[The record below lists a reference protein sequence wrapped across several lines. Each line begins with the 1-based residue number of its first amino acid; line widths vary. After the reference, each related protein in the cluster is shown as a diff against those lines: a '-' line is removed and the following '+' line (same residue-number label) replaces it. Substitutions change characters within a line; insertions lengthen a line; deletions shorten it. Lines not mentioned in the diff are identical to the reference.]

1 MARRPSGRSGAGAAA
16 VAVGALL
23 TLTACGGEAG
33 GPPTLTWYVN
43 PDAGGQE
50 RIAEQCTEES
60 GGAYQIDLQRLPR
73 DAPGQREQLVRR
85 LAGNDTSVD
94 LMSLDPPFIPEF
106 AAAGYL
112 ADVPPDVAEEV
123 TEDVVE
129 GALAGATWK
138 DELVTLPFWANTQLL
153 WYRQSVAEEAGLDME
168 QPVTWE
174 QVVDAAE
181 QTGTTVAVQGT
192 RAESMT
198 VWVNALIESAG
209 GQILENPEA
218 EATEYELGIASE
230 AGRRAAEII
239 EDIADSGVGG
249 PQLATANED
258 INASMF
264 ESEDAGFMVNWP
276 FVYQRAA
283 GYVEAG
289 NLERSEFEDYG
300 WAVYPRAVEGEESR
314 PPYGGI
320 NIGVSALSEN
330 VDLAFEA
337 GRCIVQAEHQKQY
350 FLSDG
355 NPPAKASVYDDP
367 EVVEQYPMAETI
379 RESLENAA
387 PRPQTPYYNEISV
400 GIQRTWQPPSSVDPQ
415 TTPER
420 SEELITDV
428 LRGEALL

>member
-1 MARRPSGRSGAGAAA
+1 MGARHGRLRLGVGVVAALSLG
-16 VAVGALL
+16 V
-23 TLTACGGEAG
+23 LTACGGDEG
-33 GPPTLTWYVN
+33 GPPTLNWYVN
-43 PDAGGQE
+43 PDSGGQE
-50 RIAEQCTEES
+50 RIAQECTEES
-60 GGAYQIDLQRLPR
+60 GGAYRISLQRLPR

-112 ADVPPDVAEEV
+112 ADVPDDVEDEV
-123 TEDVVE
+123 TEDVVQ
-129 GALAGATWK
+129 GALEGATWD

-153 WYRQSVAEEAGLDME
+153 WYRQSVAEQAGLDMS
-168 QPVTWE
+168 QPVTWDQLVE
-174 QVVDAAE
+174 AAD
-181 QTGTTVAVQGT
+181 QTGTTLAVQGT

-209 GQILENPEA
+209 GQILENPDA
-218 EATEYELGIASE
+218 EATEYELGIDSE
-230 AGRRAAEII
+230 AGEQAAQVISS
-239 EDIADSGVGG
+239 IAEADVGG

-258 INASMF
+258 INATMF

-289 NLERSEFEDYG
+289 NLAPEEFEDYG
-300 WAVYPRAVEGEESR
+300 WAIYPRVEQGTESA

-320 NIGVSALSEN
+320 NIGVSSLSEN

-337 GRCIVQAEHQKQY
+337 GRCIVAEEKQKEY

-355 NPPAKASVYDDP
+355 NPPAKATVFSDP
-367 EVVEQYPMAETI
+367 QVLEQYPMAETI
-379 RESLENAA
+379 RQSLEQAA

-420 SEELITDV
+420 SEELITAV
-428 LRGEALL
+428 LRGDALL